1 MAVPRYYWRDSGTV
15 GTLSFMAR
23 LLFLFCVALGGLF
36 AIFKPVE
43 EAVIQPFAGLLAA
56 LGAIILPFED
66 TDIAQGR
73 ILRDATT
80 NFAVSIEAGC
90 NGV

>member
-1 MAVPRYYWRDSGTV
+1 
-15 GTLSFMAR
+15 MAR
-23 LLFLFCVALGGLF
+23 LLFLFCVVLGGLF
-36 AIFKPVE
+36 ATLKPVQ

-66 TDIAQGR
+66 TGIAQGL

>member
-1 MAVPRYYWRDSGTV
+1 
-15 GTLSFMAR
+15 MAR

>member
-1 MAVPRYYWRDSGTV
+1 
-15 GTLSFMAR
+15 MAR
-23 LLFLFCVALGGLF
+23 LLFLFCVALGGLL
-36 AIFKPVE
+36 AILKPVE

-66 TDIAQGR
+66 TGIAQGL

-90 NGV
+90 YGV

>member
-1 MAVPRYYWRDSGTV
+1 MAVPRYCWRDSGTV

-36 AIFKPVE
+36 AILKPVE

-73 ILRDATT
+73 ILGDATT